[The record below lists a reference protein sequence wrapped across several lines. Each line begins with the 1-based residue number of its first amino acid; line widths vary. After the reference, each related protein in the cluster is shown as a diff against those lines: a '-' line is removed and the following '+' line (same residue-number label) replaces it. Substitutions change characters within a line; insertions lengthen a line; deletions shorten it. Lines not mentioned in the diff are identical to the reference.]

1 MRSGFRFK
9 KFQILDMKDL
19 LCIVFSPYIVQNKK
33 YEPLILYDFR
43 VLKLQ
48 NKGPPL

>member
-1 MRSGFRFK
+1 MKTRTKQKILIDFRTLLIRFHIE
-9 KFQILDMKDL
+9 ILNAL
-19 LCIVFSPYIVQNKK
+19 YV
-33 YEPLILYDFR
+33 PLILYDFR